1 MKKAVMITGT
11 HSGVGKTTVSL
22 GLMAALTR
30 RGMSVQPFKVG
41 PDFIDPSHHT
51 AISGNP
57 SMNLDSYIMGTK
69 GVCRTF
75 AKYQNSDI
83 SIIEGVMGLYDGI
96 ESTQIASS
104 AHVAKILG
112 IPVLLVINIH
122 GMSRSTA
129 AIVKGYQMLDPDVNI
144 AGLVL
149 NMVGSPRHRKL
160 VEDALRAEGIDI
172 PVIGSLPSNRELSL
186 PSRHLGLY
194 MAHEQMQDYDKLA
207 DFIDENVD
215 MNALLEISS
224 IPGNQINIAQDEEP
238 FITPR
243 GTHGN
248 HDIRGNHGYSTRDTR
263 DTSEYEN
270 APALTYQKEP
280 DTRIGVAMDGAFCF
294 YYQEMLSELQ
304 RFGAE
309 LVLFS
314 PMSDDLPDID
324 GLILG
329 GGYPELFLDKL
340 SYGRALTDIKKA
352 AQDGMPLYA
361 ECGGLMYL
369 GKSLEVKGK
378 TYEMA
383 GVLDARSSMVG
394 RFQALGYTEAEV
406 VCDNPLSLKGQV
418 IRGHE
423 FHYSITECDRDA
435 RFAYRMH
442 RGKGIRDAMDGLMVY
457 NTLAGYMHTHPASA
471 SMERFVGMCRKYS
484 RR

>member
-1 MKKAVMITGT
+1 MTKAVMITGT

-104 AHVAKILG
+104 AHVAKTLG
-112 IPVLLVINIH
+112 IPVLLVINVH
-122 GMSRSTA
+122 GMSRSA
-129 AIVKGYQMLDPDVNI
+129 AAVVKGYQMLDPDVNI

-160 VEDALRAEGIDI
+160 VEDAVRAEGIDI
-172 PVIGSLPSNRELSL
+172 PVIGSLPSNRELTL

-207 DFIDENVD
+207 DFIDANVD

-224 IPGNQINIAQDEEP
+224 IPDIPKNITINEDEDKN
-238 FITPR
+238 R
-243 GTHGN
+243 N
-248 HDIRGNHGYSTRDTR
+248 
-263 DTSEYEN
+263 
-270 APALTYQKEP
+270 KEI
-280 DTRIGVAMDGAFCF
+280 DMEKRFNVTIGVAMDGAFCF
-294 YYQEMLSELQ
+294 YYQEMLDELQ
-304 RFGAE
+304 KLGAK
-309 LVLFS
+309 LAFFS
-314 PMSDDLPDID
+314 PLSDDLPDID

-340 SYGRALTDIKKA
+340 SSGRALTDIKKA
-352 AQDGMPLYA
+352 AQDGMPVYA

-406 VCDNPLSLKGQV
+406 VCDNPLSLKRQV
-418 IRGHE
+418 LRGHE

-435 RFAYRMH
+435 RFAYSMN
-442 RGKGIRDAMDGLMVY
+442 RGKGIEDAKDGLMVY

>member
-1 MKKAVMITGT
+1 MTKAVMITGT

-69 GVCRTF
+69 GVRRTF

-104 AHVAKILG
+104 AHVAKTLG
-112 IPVLLVINIH
+112 IPVLLVINVH
-122 GMSRSTA
+122 GMSRSA
-129 AIVKGYQMLDPDVNI
+129 AAVVKGYQMLDPDVNI
-144 AGLVL
+144 AGLIL
-149 NMVGSPRHRKL
+149 NMVGSPRHLKL

-172 PVIGSLPSNRELSL
+172 PVIGSLPSDKEISL

-207 DFIDENVD
+207 DFIDEHVD

-224 IPGNQINIAQDEEP
+224 ISGIQINNAQDEKT
-238 FITPR
+238 FMTP
-243 GTHGN
+243 GNTHDNLDTKNNLGN
-248 HDIRGNHGYSTRDTR
+248 L
-263 DTSEYEN
+263 EYEN
-270 APALTYQKEP
+270 VLAPSYQKEP

-304 RFGAE
+304 RLGAE

-340 SYGRALTDIKKA
+340 SSGRALTDINKA
-352 AQDGMPLYA
+352 AQDGMPVYA

-369 GKSLEVKGK
+369 GKSLEIEGK

-418 IRGHE
+418 LRGHE

-435 RFAYRMH
+435 RFAYSMR
-442 RGKGIRDAMDGLMVY
+442 RGKGIEDAKDGLMVY

-471 SMERFVGMCRKYS
+471 SMERFVDMCRKYS

>member
-1 MKKAVMITGT
+1 MTKAVMITGT

-30 RGMSVQPFKVG
+30 KGMSVQPFKVG

-104 AHVAKILG
+104 AHVAKTLG
-112 IPVLLVINIH
+112 IPVLLVINVH
-122 GMSRSTA
+122 GMSRSA
-129 AIVKGYQMLDPDVNI
+129 AAVAKGYQMLDPDVNI

-160 VEDALRAEGIDI
+160 VEDALKAEGIDI
-172 PVIGSLPSNRELSL
+172 PVIGSLPSNRELTL

-207 DFIDENVD
+207 DFIDANVD

-224 IPGNQINIAQDEEP
+224 IPDIPKNITINEDEDKN
-238 FITPR
+238 R
-243 GTHGN
+243 N
-248 HDIRGNHGYSTRDTR
+248 RN
-263 DTSEYEN
+263 
-270 APALTYQKEP
+270 KEI
-280 DTRIGVAMDGAFCF
+280 DLEKRFNVTIGVAMDGAFCF
-294 YYQEMLSELQ
+294 YYQEMLDELEKL
-304 RFGAE
+304 GAK
-309 LVLFS
+309 LAFFS
-314 PMSDDLPDID
+314 PLSDDLPDID

-340 SYGRALTDIKKA
+340 SSGRALTDIRKA
-352 AQDGMPLYA
+352 AQDGMPVYA

-418 IRGHE
+418 LRGHE

-435 RFAYRMH
+435 RFAYSMN
-442 RGKGIRDAMDGLMVY
+442 RGKGIEDAKDGLMVY

>member
-1 MKKAVMITGT
+1 MTKAVMITGT

-104 AHVAKILG
+104 AHVAKTLG
-112 IPVLLVINIH
+112 IPVLLVINVH

-129 AIVKGYQMLDPDVNI
+129 AVAKGYQMLDPDVNI

-149 NMVGSPRHRKL
+149 NQVGSPRHRKL

-207 DFIDENVD
+207 DFIDANVD
-215 MNALLEISS
+215 MNALLEIAS
-224 IPGNQINIAQDEEP
+224 IPDIPKNIKINEDEDDDK
-238 FITPR
+238 
-243 GTHGN
+243 N
-248 HDIRGNHGYSTRDTR
+248 KN
-263 DTSEYEN
+263 
-270 APALTYQKEP
+270 KEI
-280 DTRIGVAMDGAFCF
+280 DKEKRFNVIIGVAMDGAFCF
-294 YYQEMLSELQ
+294 YYQEMLDELEKL
-304 RFGAE
+304 GAK
-309 LVLFS
+309 LVFFS

-329 GGYPELFLDKL
+329 GGYPELFPAEL
-340 SYGRALTDIKKA
+340 SSGSALTGIRKA
-352 AQDGMPLYA
+352 AVDGMPVYA

-378 TYEMA
+378 TYKMA
-383 GVLDARSSMVG
+383 GVLDTRSSMVG

-435 RFAYRMH
+435 RFAYSMN
-442 RGKGIRDAMDGLMVY
+442 RGKGIEDAKDGLMVY

-471 SMERFVGMCRKYS
+471 SMERFVGMCKKYS

>member
-1 MKKAVMITGT
+1 MTKAVMITGT

-104 AHVAKILG
+104 AHVAKTLG
-112 IPVLLVINIH
+112 IPVLLVINVH

-129 AIVKGYQMLDPDVNI
+129 AVAKGYQMLDPDVNI

-149 NMVGSPRHRKL
+149 NQVGSPRHRKL

-207 DFIDENVD
+207 DFIDANVD
-215 MNALLEISS
+215 MNALLGISS
-224 IPGNQINIAQDEEP
+224 IPDIPINIKKINEDE
-238 FITPR
+238 
-243 GTHGN
+243 N
-248 HDIRGNHGYSTRDTR
+248 
-263 DTSEYEN
+263 
-270 APALTYQKEP
+270 KEI
-280 DTRIGVAMDGAFCF
+280 DKEKRFNVIIGVAMDGAFCF
-294 YYQEMLSELQ
+294 YYQEMLDELQ
-304 RFGAE
+304 RLGAK
-309 LVLFS
+309 LVFFS

-329 GGYPELFLDKL
+329 GGYPELFPAEL
-340 SYGRALTDIKKA
+340 SSGSALTGIRKA
-352 AQDGMPLYA
+352 AVDGMPIYA

-369 GKSLEVKGK
+369 GKSLEIEGH
-378 TYEMA
+378 TYKMA
-383 GVLDARSSMVG
+383 GVLDTRSKMVG

-435 RFAYRMH
+435 RFAYSMN
-442 RGKGIRDAMDGLMVY
+442 RGKGIEDAKDGLMVY

-471 SMERFVGMCRKYS
+471 SMERFVDMCRKYS

>member
-1 MKKAVMITGT
+1 MTKAVMITGT

-104 AHVAKILG
+104 AHVAKTLG
-112 IPVLLVINIH
+112 IPVLLVINVH

-129 AIVKGYQMLDPDVNI
+129 AVAKGYQMLDPDVNI

-149 NMVGSPRHRKL
+149 NQVGSPRHLKL
-160 VEDALRAEGIDI
+160 VEDALKAEGIDI

-207 DFIDENVD
+207 DFIDANVD
-215 MNALLEISS
+215 MNALLGISS
-224 IPGNQINIAQDEEP
+224 IPDIPINIKKINEDE
-238 FITPR
+238 
-243 GTHGN
+243 N
-248 HDIRGNHGYSTRDTR
+248 
-263 DTSEYEN
+263 
-270 APALTYQKEP
+270 KEI
-280 DTRIGVAMDGAFCF
+280 DKEKRFNVIIGVAMDGAFCF
-294 YYQEMLSELQ
+294 YYQEMLDELQ
-304 RFGAE
+304 RLGAK
-309 LVLFS
+309 LVFFS

-329 GGYPELFLDKL
+329 GGYPELFPAEL
-340 SYGRALTDIKKA
+340 SSGSALTGIRKA
-352 AQDGMPLYA
+352 AVDGMPVYA

-369 GKSLEVKGK
+369 GKSLEIEGH
-378 TYEMA
+378 TYKMA
-383 GVLDARSSMVG
+383 GVLDTRSKMVG

-435 RFAYRMH
+435 RFAYSMN
-442 RGKGIRDAMDGLMVY
+442 RGKGIEDAKDGLMVY

-471 SMERFVGMCRKYS
+471 SMERFVDMCRKYS

>member
-1 MKKAVMITGT
+1 MTKAVMITGT

-104 AHVAKILG
+104 AHVAKTLG
-112 IPVLLVINIH
+112 IPVLLVINVH
-122 GMSRSTA
+122 GMSRSA
-129 AIVKGYQMLDPDVNI
+129 AAVVKGYQMLDPDVNI

-160 VEDALRAEGIDI
+160 VEDAVRAEGIDI
-172 PVIGSLPSNRELSL
+172 PVIGSLPSNRELTL

-207 DFIDENVD
+207 DFIDANVD

-224 IPGNQINIAQDEEP
+224 IPDIPKNITINEDEDKN
-238 FITPR
+238 R
-243 GTHGN
+243 N
-248 HDIRGNHGYSTRDTR
+248 
-263 DTSEYEN
+263 
-270 APALTYQKEP
+270 KEI
-280 DTRIGVAMDGAFCF
+280 DMEKRFNVTIGVAMDGAFCF
-294 YYQEMLSELQ
+294 YYQEMLDELQ
-304 RFGAE
+304 KLGAK
-309 LVLFS
+309 LAFFS
-314 PMSDDLPDID
+314 PLSDDLPDID

-340 SYGRALTDIKKA
+340 SSGRALTDIKKA
-352 AQDGMPLYA
+352 AQDGMPVYA

-418 IRGHE
+418 LRGHE
-423 FHYSITECDRDA
+423 FHYSVTECDRDA
-435 RFAYRMH
+435 RFAYSMN
-442 RGKGIRDAMDGLMVY
+442 RGKGIEDAKDGLMVY

>member
-1 MKKAVMITGT
+1 MTKAVMITGT

-104 AHVAKILG
+104 AHVAKTLG

-129 AIVKGYQMLDPDVNI
+129 AVAKGYQMLDPDVNI

-149 NMVGSPRHRKL
+149 NQVGSPRHRKL
-160 VEDALRAEGIDI
+160 VEDALKAEGIDI

-207 DFIDENVD
+207 DFIDANVD
-215 MNALLEISS
+215 MNALLGISS
-224 IPGNQINIAQDEEP
+224 IPDIPINIKKINEDENKEIDEEKR
-238 FITPR
+238 FNVI
-243 GTHGN
+243 
-248 HDIRGNHGYSTRDTR
+248 
-263 DTSEYEN
+263 
-270 APALTYQKEP
+270 
-280 DTRIGVAMDGAFCF
+280 IGVAMDGAFCF
-294 YYQEMLSELQ
+294 YYQEMLDELQ
-304 RFGAE
+304 RLGAK
-309 LVLFS
+309 LVFFS

-329 GGYPELFLDKL
+329 GGYPELFPAEL
-340 SYGRALTDIKKA
+340 SSGSALTGIRKA
-352 AQDGMPLYA
+352 AVDGMPIYA

-369 GKSLEVKGK
+369 GKSLEIEGH
-378 TYEMA
+378 TYKMA
-383 GVLDARSSMVG
+383 GVLDTRSSMVG

-435 RFAYRMH
+435 RFAYSMN
-442 RGKGIRDAMDGLMVY
+442 RGKGIEDAKDGLMVY

-471 SMERFVGMCRKYS
+471 SMERFVDMCKKYS

>member
-1 MKKAVMITGT
+1 MTKAVMITGT

-104 AHVAKILG
+104 AHVAKTLG
-112 IPVLLVINIH
+112 IPVLLVINVH
-122 GMSRSTA
+122 GMSRSA
-129 AIVKGYQMLDPDVNI
+129 AAVAKGYQMLDPDVNI

-149 NMVGSPRHRKL
+149 NQVGSPRHRKL

-207 DFIDENVD
+207 DFIDANVD
-215 MNALLEISS
+215 MNALLEIAS
-224 IPGNQINIAQDEEP
+224 IPDIPINIKKINEDE
-238 FITPR
+238 
-243 GTHGN
+243 N
-248 HDIRGNHGYSTRDTR
+248 
-263 DTSEYEN
+263 
-270 APALTYQKEP
+270 KEI
-280 DTRIGVAMDGAFCF
+280 DKEKRFNVIIGVAMDGAFCF
-294 YYQEMLSELQ
+294 YYQEMLDELQ
-304 RFGAE
+304 KLGAK
-309 LVLFS
+309 LVFFS

-329 GGYPELFLDKL
+329 GGYPELFPAEL
-340 SYGRALTDIKKA
+340 SSGSALTGIRKA
-352 AQDGMPLYA
+352 AVDGMPVYA

-369 GKSLEVKGK
+369 GKSLEIEGH
-378 TYEMA
+378 TYKMA

-442 RGKGIRDAMDGLMVY
+442 RGKGIEDAKDGLMVY

-471 SMERFVGMCRKYS
+471 SMERFVDMCREYS

>member
-1 MKKAVMITGT
+1 MTKAVMITGT

-104 AHVAKILG
+104 AHVAKTLG
-112 IPVLLVINIH
+112 IPVLLVINVH

-129 AIVKGYQMLDPDVNI
+129 AVAKGYQMLDPDVNI

-149 NMVGSPRHRKL
+149 NQVGSPRHRKL
-160 VEDALRAEGIDI
+160 VEDALKAEGIDI

-207 DFIDENVD
+207 DFIDANVD
-215 MNALLEISS
+215 MNALLGISS
-224 IPGNQINIAQDEEP
+224 IPDIPINIKKINED
-238 FITPR
+238 
-243 GTHGN
+243 GN
-248 HDIRGNHGYSTRDTR
+248 TEID
-263 DTSEYEN
+263 
-270 APALTYQKEP
+270 KEK
-280 DTRIGVAMDGAFCF
+280 RFNVIIVAMDGAFCF
-294 YYQEMLSELQ
+294 YYQEMLDELQ
-304 RFGAE
+304 KLGAK
-309 LVLFS
+309 LVFFS

-329 GGYPELFLDKL
+329 GGYPELFPAEL
-340 SYGRALTDIKKA
+340 SSGSALTGIRKA
-352 AQDGMPLYA
+352 AVDGMPVYA

-383 GVLDARSSMVG
+383 GVLDTRSSMVG

-435 RFAYRMH
+435 RFAYSMN
-442 RGKGIRDAMDGLMVY
+442 RGKGIEDAKDGLMVY
-457 NTLAGYMHTHPASA
+457 NTLAGYMHT
-471 SMERFVGMCRKYS
+471 
-484 RR
+484 

>member
-1 MKKAVMITGT
+1 MTKAVMITGT

-104 AHVAKILG
+104 AHVAKTLG
-112 IPVLLVINIH
+112 IPVLLVINVH

-129 AIVKGYQMLDPDVNI
+129 AVAKGYQMLDPDVNI

-149 NMVGSPRHRKL
+149 NQVGSPRHRKL

-207 DFIDENVD
+207 DFIDANVD
-215 MNALLEISS
+215 MNALLGISS
-224 IPGNQINIAQDEEP
+224 IPDIPINIKKINEDE
-238 FITPR
+238 
-243 GTHGN
+243 N
-248 HDIRGNHGYSTRDTR
+248 
-263 DTSEYEN
+263 
-270 APALTYQKEP
+270 KEI
-280 DTRIGVAMDGAFCF
+280 DKEKRFNVIIGVAMDGAFCF
-294 YYQEMLSELQ
+294 YYQEMLDELQ
-304 RFGAE
+304 RLGAK
-309 LVLFS
+309 LVFFS

-329 GGYPELFLDKL
+329 GGYPELFPAEL
-340 SYGRALTDIKKA
+340 SSGSALTGIRKA
-352 AQDGMPLYA
+352 AVDGMPIYA

-369 GKSLEVKGK
+369 GKSLEIEGH
-378 TYEMA
+378 TYKMA

-435 RFAYRMH
+435 RFAYSMN
-442 RGKGIRDAMDGLMVY
+442 RGKGIEDAKDGLMVY